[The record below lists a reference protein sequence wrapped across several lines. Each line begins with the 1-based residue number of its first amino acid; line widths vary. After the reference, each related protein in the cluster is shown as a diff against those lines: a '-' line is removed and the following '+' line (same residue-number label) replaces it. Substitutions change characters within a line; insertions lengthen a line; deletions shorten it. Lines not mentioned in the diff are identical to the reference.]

1 MNGHALRIASVMLPI
16 LVIFLLPALGV
27 GAGPGFTLLV
37 ALLASIPLFVFE
49 LKNGDGNGP
58 ASPAGRNHEGD
69 LS

>member
-1 MNGHALRIASVMLPI
+1 MKRHALRIASVMLPI
-16 LVIFLLPALGV
+16 LLIFLLPALDV

-49 LKNGDGNGP
+49 FGNGGEYRP
-58 ASPAGRNHEGD
+58 ASSAGRDDERG